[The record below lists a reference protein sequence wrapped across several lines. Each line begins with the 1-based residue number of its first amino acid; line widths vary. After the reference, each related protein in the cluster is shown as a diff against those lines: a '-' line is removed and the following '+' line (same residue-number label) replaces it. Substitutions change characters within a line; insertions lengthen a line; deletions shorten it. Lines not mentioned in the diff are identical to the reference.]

1 MNRTKI
7 EWCDY
12 TWNPVTGC
20 RTGCWYCYADRMA
33 TRFHRSFEP
42 AFHPERLNEPLRV
55 TTPAKIF
62 VCSTADLFGPW
73 VDPEWQ
79 RRVFQVCAAAA

>member
-1 MNRTKI
+1 VNRTKI

-42 AFHPERLNEPLRV
+42 TFHPKRLNDPLQV
-55 TTPAKIF
+55 LDPAKIF